1 MNTKKWTI
9 ILGTASIIAAQN
21 YQSSTVSAQTNMI
34 NAETSACREVNV
46 DNYLNV
52 RNAPGGE
59 VIGRL
64 PDDQQVSIQTVGN
77 GWASISAPI
86 DGYVS
91 SNYLV
96 YCADVPNLSD
106 YYTPTSTTTAANPYE
121 YTYGGENTSTVP
133 GSNCRQVNTD
143 GLPVMDEPNGNIVGQ
158 LMRGEAV
165 MMANEGFN
173 GWVPIE
179 APVNGYISAEF
190 LTGCSSAAMNTMS
203 TMGQES
209 VTTVAGIN
217 CRVTVSP
224 DVQLRYEPM
233 GAVIGMLAENQR
245 VYIAN
250 EGYDGWVPVEKP
262 TSGYVAS
269 ANLGTC

>member
-9 ILGTASIIAAQN
+9 ILGIASIIAAQN
-21 YQSSTVSAQTNMI
+21 YQSSTVSAQTDAI
-34 NAETSACREVNV
+34 GTETSACREVNV

-52 RNAPGGE
+52 RSAPGGE

-64 PDDQQVSIQTVGN
+64 PDDQQVSISAIGN
-77 GWASISAPI
+77 GWVSISAPVE
-86 DGYVS
+86 GYVS
-91 SNYLV
+91 SSYLV
-96 YCADVPNLSD
+96 YCADVPNLGD
-106 YYTPTSTTTAANPYE
+106 YYTPTSTPVASQYPH
-121 YTYGGENTSTVP
+121 GGDNTSTVP
-133 GSNCRQVNTD
+133 GSNCRQINTD
-143 GLPVMDEPNGNIVGQ
+143 GLPVMDEPNGNVIGQ
-158 LMRGEAV
+158 LMRGQAV

-179 APVNGYISAEF
+179 SPVSGYVSAEF
-190 LTGCSSAAMNTMS
+190 LTGCSAATMDTVS

-209 VTTVAGIN
+209 VTTVAGAN
-217 CRVTVSP
+217 CRRTVSP

-233 GAVIGMLAENQR
+233 GTVIGMLPQNQR

-262 TSGYVAS
+262 ASGYVAS
-269 ANLGTC
+269 ANLGSC